1 MNILYK
7 NNIYFFKTDDIEKNM
22 LFLKLKE
29 NYNLDDKKIN
39 AYIDLYLSKKRY
51 SCSYNKE
58 TDELL
63 KKYF

>member
-29 NYNLDDKKIN
+29 NHNLDDKKIK
-39 AYIDLYLSKKRY
+39 AYIDLYISKKRY
-51 SCSYNKE
+51 NCTYNKE